1 MKVLVTGFE
10 PFGGESVNPAQM
22 IAERLPAEIA
32 GAQVARR
39 IVPCV
44 FGQAI
49 DVVCEAIRQEAPDVV
64 ICIGQSGGRN
74 AVTPERVAINVR
86 DARMADNAGNRPVD
100 EPIRPDGENAYFSS
114 LPIKAIA
121 EAIRQAGIPAQVS
134 NTAGTYVCNDLMYG
148 LLYHIRHDFPQ
159 VRGGFIHVPFVPEQV
174 ADKPGVPALPLEQMV
189 EALRIAVAT
198 AVTTQSDLHVS
209 EGAEH

>member
-22 IAERLPAEIA
+22 IAERLPGEIA
-32 GAQVARR
+32 GAQVVHR

-44 FGQAI
+44 FGKAI
-49 DVVCEAIRQEAPDVV
+49 ETVCEAIRQEAPDVV
-64 ICIGQSGGRN
+64 ICIGQAGGRA
-74 AVTPERVAINVR
+74 AVTPERVGINLR
-86 DARMADNAGNRPVD
+86 DARLPDNAGNQPVD
-100 EPIRPDGENAYFSS
+100 EPIRPDGEAAYFSR

-121 EAIRQAGIPAQVS
+121 TAIREAGIPAQVS

-148 LLYHIRHDFPQ
+148 LLYHIQHDFPQ
-159 VRGGFIHVPFVPEQV
+159 VRGGFIHVPFATEQV
-174 ADKPGVPALPLEQMV
+174 ADKPGTPALPLEQMV

-198 AVTTQSDLHVS
+198 AVTTESDLHIN